1 MAITSAARILVVDD
15 DLVMAKLVVDVL
27 RRTGHV
33 ASAVRDADEAICAI
47 AAAPPDL
54 AMLDI
59 RMPGM
64 SGLDLGAILRDRF
77 GVPFLFLTAADD
89 ESTVKRATELGALA
103 YLVKPIEASQYG
115 PAVDAA
121 LARAR
126 DLRAASVMASS
137 LEKALA
143 ENRAIGVTVGLLME
157 RLRVD
162 RITAFEYLRDDARSR
177 RRRISDVAE
186 ELLVAAELINGVL
199 GESKRTVTF
208 PAA

>member
-1 MAITSAARILVVDD
+1 
-15 DLVMAKLVVDVL
+15 
-27 RRTGHV
+27 
-33 ASAVRDADEAICAI
+33 
-47 AAAPPDL
+47 
-54 AMLDI
+54 
-59 RMPGM
+59 MPGM